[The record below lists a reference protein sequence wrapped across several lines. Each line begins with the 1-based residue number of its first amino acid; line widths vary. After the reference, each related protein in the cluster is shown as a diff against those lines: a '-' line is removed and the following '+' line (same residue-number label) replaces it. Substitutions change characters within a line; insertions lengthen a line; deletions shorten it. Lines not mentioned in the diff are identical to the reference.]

1 MKIFKEIDIKKV
13 TNIFTISII
22 IVLIVLLSIYTT
34 KIILKKYVYVTKYE
48 EIVKEAAANTNLD
61 PYLIFSIIKQE
72 SKFNEYATSKKNAKG
87 LMQVLDSTAKE
98 MSNDSEVNLYDAA
111 TNINVGSKYFKSL
124 LDRYNGNLHLAICAY
139 NAGLGNVD
147 KWITSESIFR
157 DNKLIISN
165 IPFKETRE
173 YLINILNYYDKYVE
187 LYK

>member
-1 MKIFKEIDIKKV
+1 MKFFKEIDIKKI
-13 TNIFTISII
+13 TSIFTISTI
-22 IVLIVLLSIYTT
+22 IVLIVLLSVYIT
-34 KIILKKYVYVTKYE
+34 KIILKKYVYVIKYE
-48 EIVKEAAANTNLD
+48 EIVKKSAANTNLD

-87 LMQVLDSTAKE
+87 LMQILDSTAKE
-98 MSNDSEVNLYDAA
+98 ISNNNEVNLYDAA
-111 TNINVGSKYFKSL
+111 TNITVGTKYFKTL
-124 LDRYNGNLHLAICAY
+124 LDRYNGNLNLSICAY

-147 KWITSESIFR
+147 KWITSENIFK

-173 YLINILNYYDKYVE
+173 YLINILNYYNKYVE